1 MARGDNDVAAA
12 IADRLVAMGPVRA
25 RRMFGGHG
33 IFLDG
38 VMFGLVWR
46 ETVYFK
52 VGDPNRADYEKAG
65 AKFFTYDR
73 GPKRVSMSY
82 MTVPEKVLGD
92 GATLARWGE
101 RALAVARA
109 GKAKPRT
116 RRRR

>member
-1 MARGDNDVAAA
+1 MARGDSDFADR

-38 VMFGLVWR
+38 TMFGIVWR
-46 ETVYFK
+46 DRLYFK
-52 VGDPNRADYEKAG
+52 TGEANRKDYEKAG
-65 AKFFTYDR
+65 SKFFTYDR

-82 MTVPEKVLGD
+82 MTVPDKVQAN

-101 RALAVARA
+101 KALAVALEKKRKK
-109 GKAKPRT
+109 G
-116 RRRR
+116 